1 MATFKIR
8 QPILDDAEWIT
19 HACQDTEIQRWTLVP
34 RPYKREHAL
43 GFVNNSIDEAHL
55 WVIEQQETK
64 EPVGVISI
72 HTIDPNTG
80 DADTGYWIAPW
91 GRRRGAATYA
101 LVLVEQFALTIPSIN
116 SLSAHI
122 AETNAASRAT
132 ASRAGFVNMG
142 STPKPCPDGENLV
155 PALTYVKHLTR

>member
-1 MATFKIR
+1 M
-8 QPILDDAEWIT
+8 LMDAEWIT
-19 HACQDTEIQRWTLVP
+19 QACQDIEIQRWTLVP

-43 GFVNNSIDEAHL
+43 GFIANTINETHR
-55 WVIEQQETK
+55 WVIEQQDSREA
-64 EPVGVISI
+64 VGVVSI
-72 HTIDPNTG
+72 HTINPDTG

-91 GRRRGAATYA
+91 GRCRGAATHA
-101 LVLVEQFALTIPSIN
+101 LLLVEQFALTIPSIN

-132 ASRAGFVNMG
+132 ASRAGFVTMG
-142 STPKPCPDGENLV
+142 STPEPCPDGENLV

>member
-1 MATFKIR
+1 MATFALR
-8 QPILDDAEWIT
+8 QPVLADAEWMT
-19 HACQDTEIQRWTLVP
+19 TACQDTEIQRWTLVP

-43 GFVNNSIDEAHL
+43 GFIANTINETHR
-55 WVIEQQETK
+55 WVIEQQDSREA
-64 EPVGVISI
+64 VGVVSI
-72 HTIDPNTG
+72 HTINPDTG

-91 GRRRGAATYA
+91 GRCRGAATHA
-101 LVLVEQFALTIPSIN
+101 LLLVEQFALTIPSIN

-132 ASRAGFVNMG
+132 ASRAGFVTMG
-142 STPKPCPDGENLV
+142 STPEPCPDGENLV

>member
-1 MATFKIR
+1 MATFEIR
-8 QPILDDAEWIT
+8 EPMLMDAEWIT
-19 HACQDTEIQRWTLVP
+19 QACQDIEIQRWTLVP

-43 GFVNNSIDEAHL
+43 GFIANTINETHR
-55 WVIEQQETK
+55 WVIEQQDSREA
-64 EPVGVISI
+64 VGVVSI
-72 HTIDPNTG
+72 HTINPDTG

-91 GRRRGAATYA
+91 GRRRGAATHA
-101 LVLVEQFALTIPSIN
+101 LLLVEQFALTIPSIN

-132 ASRAGFVNMG
+132 ASRAGFVTMG
-142 STPKPCPDGENLV
+142 STPEPCPDGENLV

>member
-1 MATFKIR
+1 MFEIR
-8 QPILDDAEWIT
+8 EPLLADAEWIT
-19 HACQDTEIQRWTLVP
+19 QACQDSEIQRWTLVP

-43 GFVNNSIDEAHL
+43 GFVNNTINEAHR
-55 WVIEQQETK
+55 WVIEDQATN

-72 HTIDPNTG
+72 HTIDLDTG

-91 GRRRGAATYA
+91 GRRRGAAAYA
-101 LVLVEQFALTIPSIN
+101 LNLVEQFALTIPTIK

-132 ASRAGFVNMG
+132 ANRAGFTNMG
-142 STPKPCPDGENLV
+142 SSAESCPDGNNQV
-155 PALTYVKHLTR
+155 PALTYVKQLTR

>member
-1 MATFKIR
+1 MATFEIR
-8 QPILDDAEWIT
+8 EPMLMDAEWIT
-19 HACQDTEIQRWTLVP
+19 QACQDIEIQRWTLVP

-43 GFVNNSIDEAHL
+43 GFIDNTINETHR
-55 WVIEQQETK
+55 WVIEQQDSREA
-64 EPVGVISI
+64 VGVVSI
-72 HTIDPNTG
+72 HTINPDTG

-91 GRRRGAATYA
+91 GRCRGAATHA
-101 LVLVEQFALTIPSIN
+101 LLLVEQFALTIPSIN

-132 ASRAGFVNMG
+132 ASRAGFVTMG
-142 STPKPCPDGENLV
+142 STPEPCPDGENLV

>member
-1 MATFKIR
+1 MATFEIR
-8 QPILDDAEWIT
+8 EPMLMDAEWIT
-19 HACQDTEIQRWTLVP
+19 QACQDIEIQRWTLVP

-43 GFVNNSIDEAHL
+43 GFIANTINETHR
-55 WVIEQQETK
+55 WVIEQQDSREA
-64 EPVGVISI
+64 VGVVSI
-72 HTIDPNTG
+72 HTINPDTG

-91 GRRRGAATYA
+91 GRCRGAATHA
-101 LVLVEQFALTIPSIN
+101 LLLVEQFALTIPSIN

-142 STPKPCPDGENLV
+142 STPEPCPDGENLV